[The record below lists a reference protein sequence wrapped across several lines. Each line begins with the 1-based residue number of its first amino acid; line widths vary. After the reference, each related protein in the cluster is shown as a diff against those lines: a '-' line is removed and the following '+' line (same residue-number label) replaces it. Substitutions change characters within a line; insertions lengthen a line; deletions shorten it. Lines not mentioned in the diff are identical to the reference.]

1 MSRKSH
7 GQVRRGQVITTYGPG
22 ALIDLP
28 RHSAIVGGLETW
40 PKTSDLEEIPELR
53 LTRKL
58 QIMTG
63 VTAPRLFA
71 PPPDENDPRETAKGI
86 GVWRFPE
93 WFIVQEASGSEE
105 RERSRRLVH
114 RKELDDKGRFDGRPV
129 VATRFVRACP
139 KGHVDDLDW
148 RRFVHG
154 AEDPCRQRLWLDE
167 RGTGGDL
174 ADLVVRCECG
184 KSPRSLYEAT
194 QLEMNPLGTCRGARP
209 WLGRNAEEDCKLP
222 SRLLIRT
229 ASNAYFPQV
238 VSVLSLPDRGSAVE
252 TAVRKLWDDL
262 QIVDDASDLAFLKKK
277 PKIAERLAPF
287 SDDEVLAAIRE
298 AKGGKA
304 EEKPVKQVEL
314 EALLAAPEG
323 FGDDVP
329 IDPNFHAR
337 RLPDRAWRHS
347 KRSDGIES
355 VIQVHRL
362 REVLALVGFTRF
374 EAVTPDINGEY
385 ETDVE
390 RAQIALEP
398 TWFPAVENRGEGL
411 FVQLQR
417 ASSEELACATGR
429 EATPRCARATDT
441 STGRR
446 TGRAS
451 AHFPVGRTC
460 CCTRSRISSS
470 NRSPCAAAIP
480 LVLFESGYTQIP
492 QAQQF
497 GILLYTGSP
506 DAEGTLGGLV
516 QQARHIEDHLAH
528 ALRMSALCS
537 NDPVCAYH
545 VPGESLESRWL
556 HGAACHGCALVA
568 ETSCEMRND
577 YLDRAL
583 VVPVLGVPRRC
594 ILRSRCMSDV
604 LLDLPSHL
612 RERLVSALESGLLGP
627 SPTLASLR
635 SVLGSREGCGR
646 HRRVAGR
653 TRAAWD
659 LGAGR
664 CRLASDCCTG
674 CSRELGNPT
683 LCGLGP
689 KFQACTLG
697 IPDVSTKSCSALQ
710 SARSGRAHTPFST
723 VPRRSRFWLDAWS
736 TTPAL
741 RVTLLLNIQRKR
753 GDTTAS
759 EQLVRRFA
767 DHFWK
772 TDWPGSS
779 RPSVFYDPRA
789 LDAGRSRWRSPC
801 EGRCRR
807 R

>member
-28 RHSAIVGGLETW
+28 RHSAIVGGLDTW
-40 PKTSDLEEIPELR
+40 PKTIDLEEIVEPR

-58 QIMTG
+58 QMMTG
-63 VTAPRLFA
+63 VSAPRLFA
-71 PPPDENDPRETAKGI
+71 PPPDESDPRESAKGI

-93 WFIVQEASGSEE
+93 WFVVQEAGGAEG

-114 RKELDDKGRFDGRPV
+114 RKALDDKGRFDGRSV

-154 AEDPCRQRLWLDE
+154 AEDTCRRQLWLDE
-167 RGTGGDL
+167 RGTSGDL
-174 ADLVVRCECG
+174 ADLVVRCEC
-184 KSPRSLYEAT
+184 SRSHSLYEAT

-209 WLGRNAEEDCKLP
+209 WLGRNTEEDCKLP

-238 VSVLSLPDRGSAVE
+238 VSVLSLPDRGSALD
-252 TAVRKLWDDL
+252 TAVRELWDDL

-277 PKIAERLAPF
+277 PKIVERLAPF
-287 SDDEVLAAIRE
+287 TDDEVLGAIRE

-304 EEKPVKQVEL
+304 EEKSVKQVEL
-314 EALLAAPEG
+314 EVLLTAPEG

-347 KRSDGIES
+347 GRSDGIG
-355 VIQVHRL
+355 VLTQLHRL

-390 RAQIALEP
+390 RAQIASEP

-411 FVQLQR
+411 FLQLSAKAVMNWLARPAVKQR
-417 ASSEELACATGR
+417 LDALARGHKHWAKDRKSQRLFPGGPYVLLHTLSHLLIQSLAMRCGYPASSIR
-429 EATPRCARATDT
+429 ERIYANTD
-441 STGRR
+441 
-446 TGRAS
+446 
-451 AHFPVGRTC
+451 
-460 CCTRSRISSS
+460 
-470 NRSPCAAAIP
+470 
-480 LVLFESGYTQIP
+480 
-492 QAQQF
+492 AQHF

-516 QQARHIEDHLAH
+516 QQARHIEDHLAQ

-545 VPGESLESRWL
+545 SPGESLERRWL

-568 ETSCEMRND
+568 ETSCEMWND

-583 VVPVLGVPRRC
+583 VVPVLGLLDAAFFR
-594 ILRSRCMSDV
+594 DV
-604 LLDLPSHL
+604 L
-612 RERLVSALESGLLGP
+612 
-627 SPTLASLR
+627 
-635 SVLGSREGCGR
+635 
-646 HRRVAGR
+646 
-653 TRAAWD
+653 
-659 LGAGR
+659 
-664 CRLASDCCTG
+664 
-674 CSRELGNPT
+674 
-683 LCGLGP
+683 
-689 KFQACTLG
+689 
-697 IPDVSTKSCSALQ
+697 
-710 SARSGRAHTPFST
+710 
-723 VPRRSRFWLDAWS
+723 
-736 TTPAL
+736 
-741 RVTLLLNIQRKR
+741 
-753 GDTTAS
+753 
-759 EQLVRRFA
+759 
-767 DHFWK
+767 
-772 TDWPGSS
+772 
-779 RPSVFYDPRA
+779 
-789 LDAGRSRWRSPC
+789 
-801 EGRCRR
+801 
-807 R
+807 